1 METSPTYSRRAD
13 YGSRILVVDDDAMT
27 RRSLRA
33 MLERGCYQV
42 ETVESGAE
50 ALALLPVYRPELL
63 LLDIMMPDMDGLEAC
78 RKIRTSP
85 GGEILPVIFLTGD
98 ERLETHAEAFRAG
111 GDDFLRKPVFHAE
124 LIVRVRSLMRLKRL
138 QSEILAERDA
148 LIDAQ
153 KQREQLFEFIVH
165 DLKNPLAAIQ
175 AGMDLLCDNP
185 DSAPSLQHPLL
196 RIRETA
202 KGMNRM
208 VHNILDLARA
218 EQMGLEVRPQRLVL
232 HEWIPNLLLEVEYR
246 AQRLTQ
252 SIQWACPRGMEV
264 DADPDLL
271 RRLLL
276 NLLDNALKYSP
287 QGSQTLVEAGRAE
300 GGVFFRV
307 SDQGQGVPEHL
318 RDVLFDKYIR
328 LEDEAT
334 ATRSSSGL
342 GLTFCR
348 VVAEAHGGRIWV
360 EENQPRGSVFTVEI
374 PQFRPAG
381 VVDTAG

>member
-1 METSPTYSRRAD
+1 METRSTYTRRAD
-13 YGSRILVVDDDAMT
+13 FGSRILVVDDDAAT

-33 MLERGCYQV
+33 MLEKGCYLV
-42 ETVESGAE
+42 ETVQSGAE
-50 ALALLPVYRPELL
+50 ALALLPDYRPELL
-63 LLDIMMPDMDGLEAC
+63 LLDILMPGLDGLETC
-78 RKIRTSP
+78 RLIRATP
-85 GGEILPVIFLTGD
+85 GGHALPVIFLTGD

-153 KQREQLFEFIVH
+153 KQRQQLFEFIVH

-185 DSAPSLQHPLL
+185 DSASPTLQQPLL

-218 EQMGLEVRPQRLVL
+218 DEMGLEVRPARLLL
-232 HEWIPNLLLEVEYR
+232 HEWLPNLLLEVEYR
-246 AQRLTQ
+246 AQRLHQ
-252 SIQWACPRGMEV
+252 DIRWLCPTGIELE
-264 DADPDLL
+264 ADPDLL

-276 NLLDNALKYSP
+276 NLLDNALKYSSP
-287 QGSQTLVEAGRAE
+287 GGETLIEAGRTE
-300 GGVFFRV
+300 GGVFLRV

-348 VVAEAHGGRIWV
+348 VVAEAHGGHIWV

-374 PQFRPAG
+374 PQVRAS
-381 VVDTAG
+381 

>member
-33 MLERGCYQV
+33 MLERGCYHV
-42 ETVESGAE
+42 ETAESGAE
-50 ALALLPVYRPELL
+50 ALALLPTYCPELL

-78 RKIRTSP
+78 RKIRALP
-85 GGEILPVIFLTGD
+85 GGQTLPVIFLTGD

-175 AGMDLLCDNP
+175 AGMDLLCDSP
-185 DSAPSLQHPLL
+185 DSAPSLKHPLL

-218 EQMGLEVRPQRLVL
+218 EQMGLEVRPLRLLL
-232 HEWIPNLLLEVEYR
+232 HEWIPSLLLEVEYR
-246 AQRLTQ
+246 AQRLQQ
-252 SIQWACPRGMEV
+252 SIRWTCPTGIEV

-287 QGSQTLVEAGRAE
+287 AGGETLVEVGQTE

-328 LEDEAT
+328 LEDEAA

-360 EENQPRGSVFTVEI
+360 EENQPRGSVFIMEI

-381 VVDTAG
+381 MADPAE